1 MNKQIYL
8 IRHGEAL
15 HNVLFKVVGNNAYTK
30 FRDTELTIIGKMQ
43 AEALGK
49 KWKEKQNIDLIL
61 VSPLT
66 RTLET
71 ALRIFPNNKK
81 SIIALDS
88 LKEYPQSIQICN
100 QRKDLDEL
108 IKTYNKVDFSNLN
121 KNNYWNDYPLQQEIE
136 VNKLKKRISVFKKFI
151 KNRNEKNIAVIGH
164 SSYFNMMLHNI
175 VDDESNELEHCYPYK
190 YTM

>member
-1 MNKQIYL
+1 M
-8 IRHGEAL
+8 
-15 HNVLFKVVGNNAYTK
+15 LFNVVGNNAYTK